1 MGGLDPVLTSD
12 MVHQPP
18 VTSTD
23 QLWAEQYLED
33 VPVLESQAPS
43 LDPAEFQEFIASVG
57 REQQSVSE
65 NVTVGNGETIECE
78 CDNNE
83 CGLVES
89 AEKSD
94 EWVEEFSQFT
104 QSDTNNL
111 EKSESFKQ
119 EFWRKLEEEWKEVS
133 QADQDH
139 PWLSDL
145 NSTFDPF
152 KEYKFS
158 QDNPTQNHPDPLE
171 EGKKMLALG
180 DLPSAVLYFE
190 SAVHHHPDNAE
201 AWQLLGRDK

>member
-57 REQQSVSE
+57 RDQSVSE